1 MKKNEAAVTL
11 NNESY
16 SVQDLVG
23 MEVIFPMSRADF
35 DSATSITTQ
44 VLASAK
50 AKEASER
57 GDSKG
62 MFEVVLDS
70 DGLTEIGLQKGT
82 VIPVEMRGNSK
93 PVVPWGFV
101 KKYK

>member
-1 MKKNEAAVTL
+1 MEKNEAAVTL

-35 DSATSITTQ
+35 DSATGITTQ

-82 VIPVEMRGNSK
+82 IIPVEMRGNSK

>member
-1 MKKNEAAVTL
+1 MEKNEAAVTL

-35 DSATSITTQ
+35 DSATGIAVQ

-50 AKEASER
+50 AKEANER
-57 GDSKG
+57 GDSSG
-62 MFEVVLDS
+62 MFEVVLDTDS
-70 DGLTEIGLQKGT
+70 LAEIGLQKGA
-82 VIPVEMRGNSK
+82 VIPAEMRGAGS

-101 KKYK
+101 KKYR